1 MTDNVIVE
9 VVGEFAAQNATQWAT
24 HHSVGAAI
32 ALVASNAPLLLA
44 VAYCIV
50 YGLLPEAAVTT
61 ATFLASSAYHLC
73 QTTDVC
79 VFSLYTHVI
88 SDHIF
93 VFTLI
98 VWMFL
103 FLLRIRLDVHA
114 ALFVLGLLFVVPVM
128 IQYMNAWW
136 VTPVVALVLIVAYV
150 ATWAVRGRWP
160 AYDWLDMGIGVA
172 LMVAGCGFFF
182 AAGPPD
188 GANYVWAHSIWHA
201 LVMLG
206 LYFALEMTDGE
217 PLTAKLRRRLG
228 HYHHNHHHH
237 IDKQHPNRHH
247 AIYGN
252 AGGAHWVGRPAA
264 RRRVVLVG
272 DLMV

>member
-1 MTDNVIVE
+1 MTDNVAVE
-9 VVGEFAAQNATQWAT
+9 VVSEFAAQNATEWAT

-44 VAYCIV
+44 VAYCVV
-50 YGLLPEAAVTT
+50 YGLIPEAAVTT
-61 ATFLASSAYHLC
+61 ATFLASSMYHLC

-93 VFTLI
+93 VFTLV

-103 FLLRIRLDVHA
+103 FLLRMRLDVHA
-114 ALFVLGLLFVVPVM
+114 ALFVLGLLFIVPVM

-136 VTPVVALVLIVAYV
+136 VTPVVALVLLVAYV
-150 ATWAVRGRWP
+150 ATWALRGRWP
-160 AYDWLDMGIGVA
+160 AYDWLDMAIGVT
-172 LMVAGCGFFF
+172 LMAAGCGFFF

-217 PLTAKLRRRLG
+217 SLTAKLRRRFG
-228 HYHHNHHHH
+228 HHHNHK
-237 IDKQHPNRHH
+237 DKQQQQRRAPS
-247 AIYGN
+247 N
-252 AGGAHWVGRPAA
+252 AK
-264 RRRVVLVG
+264 RRADAGQQHRQRVVLVG
-272 DLMV
+272 DLLV